1 MKMSPALEDLFNR
14 QITMEVGASVSYL
27 QMAAF
32 LDSLSLIGMAAW
44 MKIQS
49 EEEKEHAE
57 RFIEFTLDRGND
69 VKIGDIAAPKTDFDG
84 AASVFATALAQEQSV
99 TASITEMYQ
108 AAQAEGDIT
117 ALPLLQEFLTEQVEE
132 ESLMEEVLDRLEMA
146 ADEGAALLA
155 LDQEMGARQP
165 E

>member
-1 MKMSPALEDLFNR
+1 MKMTPELEGLFNR

-27 QMAAF
+27 QMAAY
-32 LDSLSLIGMAAW
+32 LDAQSLVGMAAW
-44 MKIQS
+44 MRIQS

-57 RFIEFTLDRGND
+57 RFIEFTLDRGNE
-69 VKIGDIAAPKTDFDG
+69 VVIGDIAAPKRDFDSP
-84 AASVFATALAQEQSV
+84 ASVFAAALAQEEAV

-108 AAQAEGDIT
+108 AAQAAGDVT

-132 ESLMEEVLDRLEMA
+132 ESLMGEVLDRLEMA
-146 ADEGAALLA
+146 GGEGAALLS
-155 LDQEMGARQP
+155 LDQEMGSRQP